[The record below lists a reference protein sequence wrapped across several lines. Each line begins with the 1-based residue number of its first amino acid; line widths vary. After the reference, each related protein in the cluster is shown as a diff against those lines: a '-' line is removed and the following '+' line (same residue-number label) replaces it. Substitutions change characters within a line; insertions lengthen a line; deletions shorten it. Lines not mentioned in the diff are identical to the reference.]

1 MSIYIDDLGSILF
14 IVMMYIVTIPFDI
27 VIIII
32 INALLIIVI
41 FIRPKSDHNLSLSVT
56 DWLTDPCLVD
66 LTDVILA
73 DEDDF
78 SVLVDDLT

>member
-1 MSIYIDDLGSILF
+1 MTD
-14 IVMMYIVTIPFDI
+14 IVAIPFVI

-41 FIRPKSDHNLSLSVT
+41 FIRPKSDHYLFLSVT